1 MNANTFDTHAAVT
14 ALRDAGLDEAPAVA
28 IVNTVRD
35 AAGADRGELATRA
48 DLADV
53 RTDLADVR
61 ADVRAVRAELGTIRW
76 AIGLLAAFMF
86 AIGLRVFGLL

>member
-1 MNANTFDTHAAVT
+1 MSAGTFDTHAAVT

-53 RTDLADVR
+53 RTELADVR
-61 ADVRAVRAELGTIRW
+61 ANVRAVRSELAPIRW
-76 AIGLLAAFMF
+76 TIGLLAAFMF
-86 AIGLRVFGLL
+86 AIGLRVFGIL